1 MRDDDSDAELFR
13 AAVRDAVPLQAEPR
27 HRIEAHHP
35 PAIPVQSLLDEH
47 EALRETL
54 LPGLD
59 DEPPDTGE
67 NESYLAAGIGRDVL
81 RKLRRGAWRVQREL
95 DLHGLTKLEAHA
107 HLAAFLQECARQ
119 GWRCVRIVHGKGLGS
134 KNREPVLKGRVRAWL
149 ARRADVL
156 AYCETPP
163 AQGGSGALLVLL
175 KGSGERSG

>member
-1 MRDDDSDAELFR
+1 MSDDGPDADLFR
-13 AAVRDAVPLQAEPR
+13 AAVRDAVPLRAEVR
-27 HRIEAHHP
+27 HRIEARKA
-35 PAIPVQSLLDEH
+35 PAVPVQSLLDEH

-59 DEPPDTGE
+59 DEPPEAGE
-67 NESYLAAGIGRDVL
+67 NESYLAACIGRDVL

-95 DLHGLTKLEAHA
+95 DLHGMTKAEAHA
-107 HLAAFLQECARQ
+107 QLTAFLHECTRQ

-134 KNREPVLKGRVRAWL
+134 KNREPVLKSRVRAWL
-149 ARRADVL
+149 ARRIDVL

-175 KGSGERSG
+175 KT